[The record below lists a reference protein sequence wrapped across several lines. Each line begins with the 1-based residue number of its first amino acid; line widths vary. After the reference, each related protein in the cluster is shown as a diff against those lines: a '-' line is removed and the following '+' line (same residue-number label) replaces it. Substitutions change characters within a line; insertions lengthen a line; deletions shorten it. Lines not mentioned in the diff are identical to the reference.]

1 MNDILKDI
9 IRSNLSSGH
18 VLLEVK
24 VNTNGDYVRIIIDS
38 EKGITLEDTTKLSQK
53 LKILEKF
60 NDELPESYRLEIS
73 TPGVDRSLEFP
84 FQYRKNINRMVNI
97 NILNDTSNK
106 SITGKIIDANDLA
119 VMVSNRSGNIDNIS
133 YDNIQSAKINLS
145 FK

>member
-97 NILNDTSNK
+97 NILNDTSKK
-106 SITGKIIDANDLA
+106 SITGKIIDANDVA